1 MLVRTIAA
9 IAAAF
14 ALWTWHKTKD
24 SRIRMAVLAAA
35 TMLVT
40 PYLRSYDLLLL
51 ILPIAV
57 MLRGPT
63 GWAEK
68 LVLFAAWLMPGAL
81 MFLPSPVQVAPLV
94 SAAVMGLLVP
104 RVLLQRKNACT
115 E

>member
-1 MLVRTIAA
+1 MLVSLLRC
-9 IAAAF
+9 
-14 ALWTWHKTKD
+14 D
-24 SRIRMAVLAAA
+24 ER
-35 TMLVT
+35 MLVT

-57 MLRGPT
+57 MLRGQT